1 MALFLTGF
9 SIKPDGR
16 TPKYV
21 STWPMQDIRSRHR
34 RVRHIALAFIS
45 LGVFVLAL
53 LVATELRGCM

>member
-1 MALFLTGF
+1 MAVIFTGF

-21 STWPMQDIRSRHR
+21 RPWPMQSLRARRR
-34 RVRHIALAFIS
+34 RVRHVALAFLS
-45 LGVFVLAL
+45 FGVFVLAL